1 MCILEVHIFLFGANA
16 MSTKFVIRFALI
28 LFLVL
33 VLTAIAIQFLFNPDA
48 TVILWI
54 FAMPIIL
61 AVPILAS
68 VLLAQNEEFDIH
80 SVN

>member
-1 MCILEVHIFLFGANA
+1 
-16 MSTKFVIRFALI
+16 MSTKFAIRFAAI

-33 VLTAIAIQFLFNPDA
+33 VLTAIAIQYFFHPDS

-61 AVPILAS
+61 AVPILSS
-68 VLLAQNEEFDIH
+68 VVLATNEELDIH

>member
-1 MCILEVHIFLFGANA
+1 
-16 MSTKFVIRFALI
+16 MSTKFVIRFTLI

-33 VLTAIAIQFLFNPDA
+33 VLTAIAIQFMFNPDV

-61 AVPILAS
+61 AVPILSS
-68 VLLAQNEEFDIH
+68 VLLAANEEFDIH

>member
-1 MCILEVHIFLFGANA
+1 

-33 VLTAIAIQFLFNPDA
+33 VLTAIAIQFMFNPDV

-61 AVPILAS
+61 AVPILSS
-68 VLLAQNEEFDIH
+68 VLLATNEEFDIH

>member
-1 MCILEVHIFLFGANA
+1 

-33 VLTAIAIQFLFNPDA
+33 VLTAIAIQFMFNPDV

-61 AVPILAS
+61 AVPILSS
-68 VLLAQNEEFDIH
+68 VLLAANEEFDIH